1 MSFIS
6 NFYTKYFGNQLSLKV
21 RFFNIAALG
30 GALSSIPATITSII
44 SGAGMP
50 GILCSI
56 ATIMLFLL
64 AFIFAQLTKR
74 YDGAIFIA
82 IYGLNF
88 AIFPALYFTTGGVHS
103 GMPIYFVVGVV
114 FTVLMMHGKLMLITL
129 GLETICYFSLFYY
142 GYNYPALVVELGN
155 LASHRDIALDF
166 FIVSLCMAT
175 LVKILSLYYEKEQ
188 KHTNELLLKLEEMS
202 VKDPLTGAYNRRF
215 LLKYLESGMDRNI
228 TKNTPVSI
236 IMYDIDKFKLLNDD
250 YGHLTGDEVI
260 RKLSAIFLESCRNY
274 DIVAR
279 YGGEEFLLVLPGAGE
294 ETAYRRA
301 EQIRKRVESTKFSD
315 VIQRPVTISGG
326 VASFEKTMQTT
337 EDFIAVADQ
346 YLYLAKESGRNKIVW
361 SKTKTEE

>member
-1 MSFIS
+1 
-6 NFYTKYFGNQLSLKV
+6 
-21 RFFNIAALG
+21 
-30 GALSSIPATITSII
+30 
-44 SGAGMP
+44 
-50 GILCSI
+50 
-56 ATIMLFLL
+56 
-64 AFIFAQLTKR
+64 
-74 YDGAIFIA
+74 
-82 IYGLNF
+82 
-88 AIFPALYFTTGGVHS
+88 
-103 GMPIYFVVGVV
+103 
-114 FTVLMMHGKLMLITL
+114 
-129 GLETICYFSLFYY
+129 
-142 GYNYPALVVELGN
+142 
-155 LASHRDIALDF
+155 DF